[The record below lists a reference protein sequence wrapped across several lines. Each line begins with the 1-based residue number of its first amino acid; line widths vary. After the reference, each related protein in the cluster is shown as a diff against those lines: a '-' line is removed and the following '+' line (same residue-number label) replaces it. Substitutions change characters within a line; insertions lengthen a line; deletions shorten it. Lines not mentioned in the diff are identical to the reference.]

1 MFKHI
6 LPNVLTP
13 LIVIATIQVGN
24 FIITEATL
32 SFLGVGV
39 PTTQPSLGL
48 LLSSG
53 YQVLFSGLWWV
64 SVFPGLTLLLMIVG
78 TNLLGDFL
86 RDELNPKL
94 K

>member
-1 MFKHI
+1 M
-6 LPNVLTP
+6 PNVLTP

-24 FIITEATL
+24 FILTEANL
-32 SFLGVGV
+32 SFLVVGV
-39 PTTQPSLGL
+39 QVTQPSLGL
-48 LLSSG
+48 LLSNG

-64 SVFPGLTLLLMIVG
+64 SVFSGITLYMMVIS